1 MAKIYKSVEELIGN
15 TPLLELTKIEKETG
29 ATLLAKVEALNPGGS
44 AKDRIAKRMVEDAE
58 KAGILKEGATIIE
71 PTSGNTG
78 IGLALMAAARGYRA
92 IIVMPDSMS
101 MERRLLMTAFGA
113 AGADR
118 GQAGHEGCSG
128 KGGGAGKGNPQF
140 LHCRAVCEPLQSG
153 GAL

>member
-101 MERRLLMTAFGA
+101 MEQDCPAKLHDGCT
-113 AGADR
+113 DR
-118 GQAGHEGCSG
+118 PEGRQGQ
-128 KGGGAGKGNPQF
+128 GGGAGKGNPQF

>member
-71 PTSGNTG
+71 PTSG
-78 IGLALMAAARGYRA
+78 R
-92 IIVMPDSMS
+92 
-101 MERRLLMTAFGA
+101 
-113 AGADR
+113 
-118 GQAGHEGCSG
+118 HWSG
-128 KGGGAGKGNPQF
+128 TDGGGKRLSCNHRYA
-140 LHCRAVCEPLQSG
+140 
-153 GAL
+153 

>member
-113 AGADR
+113 ELVLTEGKQGMKGAVEKAEELAKEIPNSFIAG
-118 GQAGHEGCSG
+118 
-128 KGGGAGKGNPQF
+128 
-140 LHCRAVCEPLQSG
+140 
-153 GAL
+153 

>member
-101 MERRLLMTAFGA
+101 MERRLWCG

-128 KGGGAGKGNPQF
+128 KGGGAGKGNPRF
-140 LHCRAVCEPLQSG
+140 LHCRAVCEPFQSG